1 MTMRT
6 LFLALLLT
14 LTFAGS
20 ARAQERVRTGPL
32 PAATAAAPRA
42 GRPVPA
48 RIVRQPRATV
58 RAVMLAAKARL
69 QTAAGARTAP
79 PRPAKRPA
87 PRS

>member
-1 MTMRT
+1 MRT

-14 LTFAGS
+14 LAFAGS

-32 PAATAAAPRA
+32 PAAAAAAPRA

-48 RIVRQPRATV
+48 RIVRQPRATT
-58 RAVMLAAKARL
+58 RAVMRDAKARL
-69 QTAAGARTAP
+69 QAAAGGARTAP

-87 PRS
+87 PRG